1 MESRSTYKL
10 NSTVQKQTFKLQ
22 CKHSLGKQSGH
33 VNVYIDRN
41 KKNTVPTHRGACS
54 DRQGNELSS
63 PLNSCEKSGIFTLL
77 SSCTCRCGCKEEIK
91 ILETPR
97 LALERGRD
105 RRQPIRIILIFQD
118 QPIDFELQFSRS
130 TSRSATWV
138 FVNNSFHSNASI
150 SLGHR

>member
-1 MESRSTYKL
+1 METRSKYKL
-10 NSTVQKQTFKLQ
+10 NSNVQKQTFNLQ
-22 CKHSLGKQSGH
+22 CKHSFGKQSGH

-41 KKNTVPTHRGACS
+41 EKNTVPTHRGACS

-77 SSCTCRCGCKEEIK
+77 SSCTCRCGCKEELT
-91 ILETPR
+91 ILETLR
-97 LALERGRD
+97 LALERRRD
-105 RRQPIRIILIFQD
+105 RRQPIRIMSIFQD

-130 TSRSATWV
+130 ASRSATWA

-150 SLGHR
+150 SLSHR